1 MEERIPNLTEA
12 TITGNKCEHV
22 KEVVKKMIEQKIK
35 LYRQLTEDALALSSY
50 PREAA
55 NAARYYGSFIK
66 DLKEIC
72 DKVERY
78 KIID

>member
-1 MEERIPNLTEA
+1 MEEKIPNLTEA
-12 TITGNKCEHV
+12 AMTENKCEHV

-35 LYRQLTEDALALSSY
+35 LYRQLTEDALALSPH

-66 DLKEIC
+66 DLKEIY
-72 DKVERY
+72 DKVDGY
-78 KIID
+78 KIIV

>member
-1 MEERIPNLTEA
+1 MEEKVIMA
-12 TITGNKCEHV
+12 GNKCEHV

-35 LYRQLTEDALALSSY
+35 LYRQLTEDALALSPHPS
-50 PREAA
+50 EAA

-72 DKVERY
+72 DKVDRY